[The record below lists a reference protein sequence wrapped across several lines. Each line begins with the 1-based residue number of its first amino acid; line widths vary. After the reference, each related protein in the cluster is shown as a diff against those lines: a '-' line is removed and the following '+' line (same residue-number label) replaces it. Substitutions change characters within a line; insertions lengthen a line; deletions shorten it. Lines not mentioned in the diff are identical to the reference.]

1 MKKRLAIC
9 VSGSLRSFEYCK
21 QSFKKHILDSN
32 KDNFEI
38 NLFFFIPEDIYSHK
52 IKLLDIPDVVF
63 EIRKDEIIKYNNK
76 IINTAP
82 IIKKD
87 RASKGGLQ
95 GYLQQLKGINS
106 SYNLMK
112 KYEEENNIIF
122 DFVLRCRSDVI
133 FKESVNLSILKN
145 NLITVPKF
153 HSYRGIN
160 DRFAFGNRENMS
172 HYMNMYPNILQKNVC
187 FFNAETYCKKN
198 LDDNMVKY
206 TEENI
211 LFNRIRVGNNI
222 SRDCF

>member
-1 MKKRLAIC
+1 MKKRLAFC

-21 QSFKKHILDSN
+21 QSFKEHILDPN

-38 NLFFFIPEDIYSHK
+38 NLFFFIPEDIHSHK
-52 IKLLDIPDVVF
+52 IKLLDIPGVVF

-76 IINTAP
+76 IINTDP
-82 IIKKD
+82 IGKKD
-87 RASKGGLQ
+87 ALSKGGLQ

-106 SYNLMK
+106 CYILMK

-122 DFVLRCRSDVI
+122 DFVLRCRNDVI
-133 FKESVNLSILKN
+133 FKESVNLSLLEN
-145 NLITVPKF
+145 NLITIPEF
-153 HSYRGIN
+153 HSFRGIN

-187 FFNAETYCKKN
+187 FLNAETYCKKN

-206 TEENI
+206 TKENI
-211 LFNRIRVGNNI
+211 LFNRVRSGNKML
-222 SRDCF
+222 RDCF